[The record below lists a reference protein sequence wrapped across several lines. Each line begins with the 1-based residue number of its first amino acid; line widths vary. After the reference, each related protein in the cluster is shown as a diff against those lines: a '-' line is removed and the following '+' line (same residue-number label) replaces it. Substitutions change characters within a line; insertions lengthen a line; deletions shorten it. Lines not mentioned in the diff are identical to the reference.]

1 MTPQVLDYP
10 PNPREGGGG
19 GGTPSDGL
27 QYTDTGRLHL
37 KGVPFSCFRYMKGY
51 KGISLVEVYIKG

>member
-10 PNPREGGGG
+10 PNPREGGG
-19 GGTPSDGL
+19 TPYDGL
-27 QYTDTGRLHL
+27 QYTGTGRLHL
-37 KGVPFSCFRYMKGY
+37 KGVPFSGFRYMKGY